1 MNLQLLKRFPVTA
14 GTCLTAIAV
23 SLAYW
28 SGGTIEWLTVD
39 YRVWSGQIW
48 RPLTATFPHVDPLHL
63 IFNLYWTWLFGTR
76 IEQVYGSART
86 AGLFA
91 FLAAGSSLA
100 EYDFGGQGVGLS
112 GVGYGL
118 FGFLWVLSHRDRRF
132 WGLVDNRT
140 VALFLGWFV
149 LCVVLT
155 VRDVWHIGNVAHGA
169 GLILGLLAGWAVAR
183 HYHVRARLLCG
194 AVLAGILVLLV
205 VAGTVARPYL
215 NFTEYAG
222 YEFGAQGYDAL
233 KDGRYADAVTD
244 FQLALRRRGGW
255 HTWYNL
261 GIAYQ
266 NSDQFEKAAEAYQ
279 QSFAIAGNEKNVKQ
293 ALVNA
298 KLYMARQARD
308 VGDDEKVARLSEEV
322 VAIDPGND
330 EAREILR
337 PQGRTLPKVAH
348 KSGDAQEEQLEVPK

>member
-23 SLAYW
+23 TIAW
-28 SGGTIEWLTVD
+28 QSGGSIEWMTVD
-39 YRVWSGQIW
+39 YHVWSGQIW
-48 RPLTATFPHVDPLHL
+48 RPLTATFPHLDWLHL
-63 IFNLYWTWLFGTR
+63 IFNLYWTWFFGTR
-76 IEQVYGSART
+76 IEQVFGSART
-86 AGLFA
+86 AGLFV

-140 VALFLGWFV
+140 VALFIGWFV

-155 VRDVWHIGNVAHGA
+155 ARDVWHIGNVAHGG
-169 GLILGLLAGWAVAR
+169 GLILGLLAGWAVVR
-183 HYHVRARLLCG
+183 HYLVQARLLCG

-205 VAGTVARPYL
+205 VAGTVARPYV

-222 YEFGAQGYDAL
+222 YEFGARGCDAL
-233 KDGRYADAVTD
+233 QEGRYADAVTD

-255 HTWYNL
+255 RTWYNL

-266 NSDQFEKAAEAYQ
+266 RSDQFDKAAEAYQ
-279 QSFAIAGNEKNVKQ
+279 QAFAIAGNEKDVKQ
-293 ALVNA
+293 ALTSA
-298 KLYMARQARD
+298 KLRLARRAGD
-308 VGDDEKVARLSEEV
+308 AGDDKETARLCEEV
-322 VAIDPGND
+322 LTIDPGNG
-330 EAREILR
+330 EARAILR
-337 PQGRTLPKVAH
+337 QHDHALPR
-348 KSGDAQEEQLEVPK
+348 DRR